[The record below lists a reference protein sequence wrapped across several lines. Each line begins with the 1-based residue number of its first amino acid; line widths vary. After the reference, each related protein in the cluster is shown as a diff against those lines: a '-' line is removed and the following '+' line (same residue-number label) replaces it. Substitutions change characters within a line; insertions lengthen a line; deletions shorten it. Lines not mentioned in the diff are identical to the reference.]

1 MVDQN
6 VHYPK
11 KNQFNN
17 KINRKIMIKKLQM
30 IMGMKIRTTM
40 DKVIMTKTGNR
51 LNNLNKMIDQMTME
65 KRTMVRTKTWNTDK
79 YSYNASI

>member
-40 DKVIMTKTGNR
+40 DKVVNDDG
-51 LNNLNKMIDQMTME
+51 
-65 KRTMVRTKTWNTDK
+65 
-79 YSYNASI
+79 